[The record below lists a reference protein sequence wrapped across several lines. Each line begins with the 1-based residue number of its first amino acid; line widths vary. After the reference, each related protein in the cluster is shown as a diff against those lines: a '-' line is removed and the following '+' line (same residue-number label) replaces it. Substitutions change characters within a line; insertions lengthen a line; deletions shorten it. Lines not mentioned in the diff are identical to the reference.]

1 MTQYKN
7 YNKQYLETLTKM
19 WENLKDLYKL
29 TSNPGSEIYRVQSF
43 VSSLAKQVVR
53 VQDLTAQFA
62 KAQEAEDFQELRRIK
77 YLSEHINDEKAA
89 AMLWESICGDYNK
102 MVSNVKAEVTREL
115 NIHMADELLEQAWEY
130 RKQALT
136 TAAKEIEIDL

>member
-19 WENLKDLYKL
+19 WENLKELYKL

-77 YLSEHINDEKAA
+77 
-89 AMLWESICGDYNK
+89 
-102 MVSNVKAEVTREL
+102 
-115 NIHMADELLEQAWEY
+115 
-130 RKQALT
+130 
-136 TAAKEIEIDL
+136 